1 MSKIYP
7 FKIYS
12 QSSGLRNAHKNNN
25 MLIIQVSAL
34 FGGVLWESPYVH
46 KKMVLCLFAY
56 GLFAYEKINT
66 FLSYAVFYADSK
78 KTKHHLYESLDVF
91 KI

>member
-25 MLIIQVSAL
+25 MLIIQVSSL
-34 FGGVLWESPYVH
+34 FGGVLWESPNVH
-46 KKMVLCLFAY
+46 KKWC
-56 GLFAYEKINT
+56 
-66 FLSYAVFYADSK
+66 
-78 KTKHHLYESLDVF
+78 
-91 KI
+91 